1 MAKLKRSGGLAPVS
15 EDASLRIRAA
25 WLYYNQGLTQKD
37 VSDRLGVSRGTIIR
51 ILAEAVERGDVQI
64 RINAREAECVDL
76 AVRLE
81 SAFGLDEAVVVP
93 VAGGDAGKAVGLA
106 LGQFLSEAVA
116 DGMTI
121 GVGWGRTLTASLA
134 GLRPV
139 RREGVRVVSLLG
151 GIVEARVS
159 NPLEFSWRMASQFGA
174 DCYLMV
180 APAIVDSA
188 DHQAP
193 ADRQMRPRPAVRD
206 GRRPRPRRGRV
217 GDIIRNRPRSPRHD
231 RAGRT
236 PGAAGARR
244 RRRRAVQFPRADG
257 ESVPHALNR
266 RVMSVDLEA
275 IRNAGHVLIA
285 TGGAHR
291 AEAIRAAISRI
302 GCNTLITDESAA
314 RALLDQ
320 TTADRPTG

>member
-1 MAKLKRSGGLAPVS
+1 MAKLRRSGVQAPVS
-15 EDASLRIRAA
+15 EDASLRVRAA
-25 WLYYNQGLTQKD
+25 WLYYNQGLTQKE

-64 RINAREAECVDL
+64 LINAREAECVDL

-81 SAFGLDEAVVVP
+81 AAFGIDEAVVVP
-93 VAGGDAGKAVGLA
+93 VTDGDAAKAVGLA

-139 RREGVRVVSLLG
+139 RHQGVRVVSLLG
-151 GIVEARVS
+151 GVVEARFS

-174 DCYLMV
+174 DCYMMV
-180 APAIVDSA
+180 APAIVDS
-188 DHQAP
+188 P
-193 ADRQMRPRPAVRD
+193 ATRRRLIDKCGLDRLFEIARNLDLAVIS
-206 GRRPRPRRGRV
+206 V
-217 GDIIRNRPRSPRHD
+217 GDINPQS
-231 RAGRT
+231 T
-236 PGAAGARR
+236 SLAAGMIEQSELRELVALG
-244 RRRRAVQFPRADG
+244 AVADVLCNFLDANG

-266 RVMSVDLEA
+266 RVMSVELET
-275 IRNAGHVLIA
+275 IRAAGHVLIA

-291 AEAIRAAISRI
+291 AAATRAAIKRV
-302 GCNTLITDESAA
+302 GCNTLITDEGAA
-314 RALLDQ
+314 RALLQD
-320 TTADRPTG
+320 